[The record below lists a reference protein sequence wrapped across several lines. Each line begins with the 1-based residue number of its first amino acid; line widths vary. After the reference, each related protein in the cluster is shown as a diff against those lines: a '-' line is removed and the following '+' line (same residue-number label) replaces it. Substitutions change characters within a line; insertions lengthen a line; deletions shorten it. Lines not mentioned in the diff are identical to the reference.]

1 VGILYL
7 WVFPAEKYTAW
18 PHFMMLSFYLF
29 VVISAGMILVSLLD
43 KRRQEC
49 TLNMKKVMEK
59 PAKSVIL
66 AWTLLTIIMIGLYL
80 FFNGH

>member
-1 VGILYL
+1 MASLHDA
-7 WVFPAEKYTAW
+7 VFLPVRY
-18 PHFMMLSFYLF
+18 H
-29 VVISAGMILVSLLD
+29 ISAGMILVSLWD
-43 KRRQEC
+43 KHRQEC

-66 AWTLLTIIMIGLYL
+66 AWALLAIVMVGLYL